1 MTTIAK
7 TTRLPSSLL
16 RGVKYRTRKE
26 GVDESTSLRQL
37 LTLGL
42 QEYAVQLYREGK
54 IGLPEAAELSN
65 QNVREM
71 LDILE
76 LHGVRGNVQ
85 YETQS
90 KSLEIVK
97 RLTS

>member
-7 TTRLPSSLL
+7 TTRLPASLL

-37 LTLGL
+37 LILGL

-54 IGLPEAAELSN
+54 IGLSEAAELSN
-65 QNVREM
+65 QTMREM

-76 LHGVRGNVQ
+76 IHGVRGNVQ
-85 YETQS
+85 YETQK